1 METLKNV
8 RNVHDHSRTTRLLT
22 ALTILFFV
30 TLAIGTYAGGVFVR
44 ESIKE
49 ERRLLAEGRLSTFGK
64 ALRSIFEVSIEGGK
78 TLSAALASGN
88 DISHFESATKS
99 YLATAPWTQAVVL
112 QQPDQTPL
120 VLPQS
125 AREAVL
131 SMPLPPKENTTQQ
144 FFGPYTLPDGQKGL
158 IYRIDSGDDVI
169 ELVIG
174 FRSVLEAVGLL
185 ELAQSTQFSVEVDGA
200 GKAQAIAGNANLNP
214 EDTVNF
220 STQIGNAK
228 WTIRVL
234 PDPLDQGPN
243 NWSRLFL
250 MFAGIVVLAF
260 LTPLIALIIL
270 LRARLRD
277 NRHIDESMMA
287 IDNLSRQLYVALN
300 ASNIGLWEHDLDSGE
315 QIWDDQILK
324 LYGIEGQGRIHTFEE
339 WRSFLHPD
347 DRARM
352 KRFKWRETGDT
363 SFRQEYRIVTPDG
376 TEKTLRSAGNA
387 FRDAAGR
394 RKYVGVN
401 WDISADKAQQK
412 ALTEAKARAEA
423 QNAELENAR
432 LQMEKFALEDPL
444 TGVANRRHFEKKL
457 EAAQTDG
464 TLREGAKLVLID
476 LDGFKTLNDTMGH
489 VFGDDVLRL
498 AAKVFTEKLG
508 PDDFLARTG
517 GDEFVV
523 LMPPESD
530 VDAFTDELASAF
542 ARPVEIDGRACRV
555 GISIG
560 IAVVDAAPIS
570 ASELLV
576 KADLALYD
584 AKNRGRG
591 RTVHFTQDLMART
604 FEMKRLADDLQEGL
618 ERGEITAFYQP
629 ILDSRTSEVIG
640 VEALARWRHPQRGM
654 LEPKTFIDVAEK
666 HSLLHRIDEIVFA
679 RTLGVLS
686 RCEAEGIAVPT
697 LSVNV
702 SAPRLQEPSLLRQ
715 LRDAE
720 LPPGKLHFEL
730 LESIPFDDSDNAL
743 LKIVNEIRDIGIG
756 IDLDDFGSGYASLVG
771 LTQVRP
777 DRLKIAGQLIE
788 PIIRSPESLLI
799 VETIAKIAESFEI
812 QVICEGVL
820 SAGHRDKLDAIGCHF
835 QQGYFFARP
844 MDEDQIVRY
853 LTQRLQ

>member
-1 METLKNV
+1 METLNDV
-8 RNVHDHSRTTRLLT
+8 RNARDHSRTIRLLT
-22 ALTILFFV
+22 ILTILFFG
-30 TLAIGTYAGGVFVR
+30 TLAIGTYAGGIFLR

-49 ERRLLAEGRLSTFGK
+49 ERRILAEGRLSTFGK
-64 ALRSIFEVSIEGGK
+64 ALRTIFEVSIQGGE
-78 TLSAALASGN
+78 TLSAALADGT
-88 DISHFESATKS
+88 DMSHFERATAA
-99 YLATAPWTQAVVL
+99 YLATAPWTQAVIL
-112 QQPDQTPL
+112 QRPGQPPL

-125 AREAVL
+125 ARQAVL
-131 SMPLPPKENTTQQ
+131 SLPLPPKGNTGQQ

-158 IYRIDSGDDVI
+158 IYRIGADNDVI

-185 ELAQSTQFSVEVDGA
+185 ELAKSTLFSVEIDGMD
-200 GKAQAIAGNANLNP
+200 KAEAIAGNANLNAA
-214 EDTVNF
+214 DTVNF

-228 WTIRVL
+228 WTIRIL
-234 PDPLDQGPN
+234 PDPLDEGPN
-243 NWSRLFL
+243 NWSRIFL
-250 MFAGIVVLAF
+250 MIAGIVVLAF
-260 LTPLIALIIL
+260 LTPFLALIIL

-277 NRHIDESMMA
+277 NRHIQQSMMA
-287 IDNLSRQLYVALN
+287 IDNLSRHLDVALN

-324 LYGIEGQGRIHTFEE
+324 IYGIEGWGNFHTFEE

-352 KRFKWRETGDT
+352 KRFSWKDTGDT
-363 SFRQEYRIVTPDG
+363 GFRQEYRIITPDG
-376 TEKTLRSAGNA
+376 VEKSIRSAGNA
-387 FRDAAGR
+387 FRDADGR

-401 WDISADKAQQK
+401 WDVSADKEQQK

-457 EAAQTDG
+457 EAAQTGG
-464 TLREGAKLVLID
+464 TLREGTKLVLID

-489 VFGDDVLRL
+489 VFGDDVLRF
-498 AAKVFTEKLG
+498 AANIFTEKLG

-523 LMPPESD
+523 LMPPQSD
-530 VDAFTDELASAF
+530 VDAFADSLANAF
-542 ARPVEIDGRACRV
+542 AKTVEIDGRACRV

-560 IAVVDAAPIS
+560 IAVVDAEPVS
-570 ASELLV
+570 ASDLLV

-591 RTVHFTQDLMART
+591 RTVHYTHDLMAQT
-604 FEMKRLADDLQEGL
+604 FELKRLEDDLQEGL

-629 ILDSRTSEVIG
+629 IFDSRTFEVVG
-640 VEALARWRHPQRGM
+640 VEALARWRHPQRGLM
-654 LEPKTFIDVAEK
+654 EPKMFIDVAEK
-666 HSLLHRIDEIVFA
+666 LSLLHRIDEIVFA
-679 RTLGVLS
+679 KTLDVLG
-686 RCEAEGIAVPT
+686 RCEAEGIALPT

-702 SAPRLQEPSLLRQ
+702 SAQRLQDPSLLQQ
-715 LRDAE
+715 LKAVK
-720 LPPGKLHFEL
+720 LPPGKFHFEL

-743 LKIVNEIRDIGIG
+743 LKVVNEIRKTGIG

-788 PIIRSPESLLI
+788 PIVRSPESLVI

-812 QVICEGVL
+812 EVICEGVL
-820 SAGHRDKLDAIGCHF
+820 SAQHRDKLDAIGCHF
-835 QQGYFFARP
+835 QQGYFFCRP
-844 MDEDQIVRY
+844 MDEAQIVRY
-853 LTQRLQ
+853 LARCPR